1 MKRYEVL
8 WIDDQFEEQEA
19 FLESA
24 YLNEIDIMPFKIS
37 KAGMDELENNLF
49 RYDAIILDAKVYN
62 ETEDEVAK
70 LTGLTNSIYKIKELR
85 TKRILPYFIFTGQ
98 PDVITS
104 IAFSEM
110 VGEIYVYRKTIDNA
124 KLFADIKSC
133 ADEQETTQLKHKYQS
148 VFDVCNEKYL
158 GEYASQDLFNIL
170 KDFESDNLN
179 NHFNLVRKI
188 VEDIFICFNKYELL
202 PTEFIHPNVSLN
214 ESRKFLSGTKEKG
227 YTLNSE
233 SRLPKVI
240 SDSLRA
246 ILDVTQPASHR
257 AKIDEHLKEVNNT
270 FLVRGSIYKLLDVI
284 VWVKKYIDENPL
296 KTNWIRDEI
305 VSTEENNNNHSSD
318 GVVINFDTY
327 KGFAFFKPN
336 DGTENIYIPPHL
348 VERYSLTDGTN
359 INVEKDEYI
368 DNRTQETK
376 IKVKKVTLI

>member
-24 YLNEIDIMPFKIS
+24 YLNEIDIIPFKIS

-49 RYDAIILDAKVYN
+49 KYDAVILDAKVYN

-85 TKRILPYFIFTGQ
+85 AKRILPYFIFTGQ

-104 IAFSEM
+104 VAFSEM
-110 VGEIYVYRKTIDNA
+110 VGEIYIYRKTIDNA
-124 KLFADIKSC
+124 KLFADIKTS
-133 ADEQETTQLKHKYQS
+133 ADLQETTQLKHKYQS
-148 VFDVCNEKYL
+148 VFNVCTDIYI
-158 GEYASQDLFNIL
+158 GDYASQDLFNIL
-170 KDFESDNLN
+170 KNIENDNLN
-179 NHFNLVRKI
+179 NQFNSVRKI

-202 PTEFIHPNVSLN
+202 PTEFVRPSVSLN
-214 ESRKFLSGTKEKG
+214 ESRKFLSGSKEKG
-227 YTLNSE
+227 YILNPE
-233 SRLPKVI
+233 SRLPKLI

-257 AKIDEHLKEVNNT
+257 AKIDEHLKIVNNT
-270 FLVRGSIYKLLDVI
+270 FLVRGSIYQLLDI
-284 VWVKKYIDENPL
+284 IIWVKKHIDENPP
-296 KTNWIRDEI
+296 KTNWTIDENI
-305 VSTEENNNNHSSD
+305 SPAQNNNDHSFD
-318 GVVINFDTY
+318 GIVINLNPY

-336 DGTENIYIPPHL
+336 DGTENIYIPTHL
-348 VERYSLTDGTN
+348 VERHSLTDGTN
-359 INVEKDEYI
+359 INVEKEEYI

-376 IKVKKVTLI
+376 TKIKKVTLI